1 MATEQSWKMAMSSGA
16 TNMKA
21 FLTLASLVISGLTIA
36 KPTPNLN
43 CAIDGTYASTYN
55 GFEKIERISI
65 PFDSFT
71 IDGNTGEMR
80 TKVVRDGIIEKAD
93 TLSVLVQQRL
103 NDGDPM
109 KFVYYRELPHWFAE
123 GKEPWKIAIDSPK
136 ELQPIDGIEH
146 IEVLTVRYEG
156 YGKPYSF
163 IYHDSNAFTHFGK
176 CTD

>member
-1 MATEQSWKMAMSSGA
+1 M
-16 TNMKA
+16 
-21 FLTLASLVISGLTIA
+21 LTLLSISWHVTAKTTPSLDCYV
-36 KPTPNLN
+36 
-43 CAIDGTYASTYN
+43 DGTYVGS
-55 GFEKIERISI
+55 EKIERSSI

-71 IDGNTGEMR
+71 IDGKTGKMQA
-80 TKVVRDGIIEKAD
+80 KVVRDGIIEKAAN
-93 TLSVLVQQRL
+93 LSVLVQQRL

-109 KFVYYRELPHWFAE
+109 KFVYYRELPHSFAE
-123 GKEPWKIAIDSPK
+123 AKEPWKIDIDVPK
-136 ELQPIDGIEH
+136 EFQPIDGIEH

>member
-1 MATEQSWKMAMSSGA
+1 MAMSSGA

-21 FLTLASLVISGLTIA
+21 FLTLVPLVISGLAIA

-43 CAIDGTYASTYN
+43 CAIDGTYALTYD

-71 IDGNTGEMR
+71 IDGKTGKMQAR
-80 TKVVRDGIIEKAD
+80 LVRDGIIEKAAN
-93 TLSVLVQQRL
+93 LSVLVQQRL

-109 KFVYYRELPHWFAE
+109 KFVYYRELPHSFAE
-123 GKEPWKIAIDSPK
+123 AKEPWKIDIDVPK
-136 ELQPIDGIEH
+136 EFQPIDGIKH
-146 IEVLTVRYEG
+146 IETLTVRYEG